1 MGYALNK
8 LETVNELGMTN
19 CYSCGTP
26 FGVEKQLM
34 ANLRENHNTFYCP
47 NGHAQSYVGKSEAEK
62 LREQLSREQTSLA
75 IERNL
80 RLEAENKMNRL
91 KKRVGNGVCPC
102 CKRSFSNL
110 KRHMTCKHPKFS
122 VADVTKIA

>member
-91 KKRVGNGVCPC
+91 KSASAMVYALAASVPFQIFK
-102 CKRSFSNL
+102 K
-110 KRHMTCKHPKFS
+110 HMTCKHPKFS